1 MDSCAF
7 CDIVRGE
14 AIGHWVYRDD
24 LLLAFMNKGH
34 QVVPGHVLL
43 IPKTHAAVLWDL
55 DEVTQARILPVASR
69 IARAIKAEFN
79 ADGINLLQNNG
90 AAADQEI
97 DHFHLHLIPRRWGD
111 DLWSRLSEPQRVL
124 DQDLA
129 SWAAT
134 LRRRLAMI
142 DEP

>member
-14 AIGHWVYRDD
+14 AIGHRVYEDD

-55 DEVTQARILPVASR
+55 DDVTQARILPVASR

-97 DHFHLHLIPRRWGD
+97 DHFHLHLIPAAGGTIFGPV
-111 DLWSRLSEPQRVL
+111 SPNLSAYWIKTWR
-124 DQDLA
+124 A
-129 SWAAT
+129 G
-134 LRRRLAMI
+134 LRRCDA
-142 DEP
+142 DSP